1 MIYLREFLAREG
13 NELIIEIGTLVAI
26 FLMAYI
32 IYLLGLADWMKKKGE
47 LNDP

>member
-1 MIYLREFLAREG
+1 MDYLKEFLVKEG
-13 NELIIEIGTLVAI
+13 GELIIEIGALTAI

-47 LNDP
+47 L